1 MQNEICK
8 AIMDKCFLVKA
19 SRRILPDQPKII
31 NGYCEGFMNGEFLS
45 VKCSTCPAAFDRKNR
60 SKKGVL

>member
-1 MQNEICK
+1 
-8 AIMDKCFLVKA
+8 MDKCFLVKA